1 MVCANQH
8 WRDPRWSL
16 QDELLDHV
24 QSRQAGTDGPRDERS
39 KVNENVEIAMLKK
52 CFISIIKSSFDFHQV
67 HYLYGFLAG
76 L

>member
-39 KVNENVEIAMLKK
+39 KVKENVEIAMLKK
-52 CFISIIKSSFDFHQV
+52 SFIS
-67 HYLYGFLAG
+67 
-76 L
+76 